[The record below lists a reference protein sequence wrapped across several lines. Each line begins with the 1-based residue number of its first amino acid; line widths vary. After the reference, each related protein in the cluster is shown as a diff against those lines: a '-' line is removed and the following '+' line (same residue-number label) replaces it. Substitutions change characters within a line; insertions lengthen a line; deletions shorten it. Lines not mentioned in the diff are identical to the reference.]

1 MKKIKFPRTSFNA
14 QPLIYGS
21 ADDLKSTFSF
31 KIGKSKKLE
40 DIFKDELPD
49 TIRLM
54 CKIETNNRRRRK
66 HSI

>member
-40 DIFKDELPD
+40 DIFKD
-49 TIRLM
+49 
-54 CKIETNNRRRRK
+54 
-66 HSI
+66 